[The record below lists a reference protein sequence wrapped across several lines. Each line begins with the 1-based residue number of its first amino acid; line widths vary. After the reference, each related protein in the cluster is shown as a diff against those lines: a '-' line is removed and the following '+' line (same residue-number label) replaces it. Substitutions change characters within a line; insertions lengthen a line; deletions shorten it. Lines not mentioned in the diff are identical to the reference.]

1 MSKGE
6 DFFALCVVIYDDCT
20 CTSSMALASASTA
33 DWKVAVLLTQGSQRA
48 RGEVSWSWMPLQ
60 RSPPLLRELVDERGE
75 TPRAHSNSYL

>member
-20 CTSSMALASASTA
+20 CTSMALASASTA
-33 DWKVAVLLTQGSQRA
+33 DWKVAVLLIQGSWRS

-60 RSPPLLRELVDERGE
+60 RSPPLLR
-75 TPRAHSNSYL
+75 